1 MELNTNRSNS
11 GAARPGVRARPLLFV
26 VALCATAIGACSG
39 CSNGLA
45 SVSGK
50 VTLDGEPIRGGEDV
64 RATVYF
70 NPDGS
75 GGVAAVGLVD
85 ENGEYRLTTG
95 SENGVPPGTYHVTF
109 TASKLIRN
117 AAGGAPGGKRIS
129 PPRYA
134 VASTSGL
141 TYTVEPGNN
150 TYDLVLSSAP

>member
-1 MELNTNRSNS
+1 MEQNRFSS
-11 GAARPGVRARPLLFV
+11 VAARPSVRLWPIVFGGM
-26 VALCATAIGACSG
+26 LCAATLGVSG
-39 CSNGLA
+39 GCGNSLA
-45 SVSGK
+45 SVAGK

-70 NPDGS
+70 NPAGS

-85 ENGEYRLTTG
+85 ENGEYRLATG
-95 SENGVPPGTYHVTF
+95 SEAGVPPGEYKVTF
-109 TASKLIRN
+109 TAAQLVRN

-134 VASTSGL
+134 VADTSGL
-141 TYTVEPGNN
+141 SFTVEPGSN